1 MDELILFMKERVA
14 DIERQA
20 DEHPSLEQQLRA
32 DANAKRRII
41 KYCAEWQ
48 RADENS
54 DNDFT
59 TGAWAAC
66 MHILK
71 LLVAPSTDHSAFQ
84 SEWRV

>member
-1 MDELILFMKERVA
+1 MDELILFLQERVT

-32 DANAKRRII
+32 DADAKRRII

-48 RADENS
+48 RADEKS
-54 DNDFT
+54 ENDFA

-66 MHILK
+66 MHTLK
-71 LLVAPSTDHSAFQ
+71 LLAVPSADHPGFRP
-84 SEWRV
+84 EWRM